1 MQFLVILSITL
12 LLYIILMIVLP
23 ERGKNML
30 MTLFLVISAVLI
42 LMPLLFMF
50 TAAFMPAVEITSIP
64 YRWIPKK
71 IQWSNFYRALA
82 GNYGNFVFLRNTVN
96 SLIVS
101 FAVTATTLLL
111 SCITG
116 YALAKFHFRGRNTV
130 FMFIM
135 MTMMIPFETI
145 MVPLYMV
152 VLNLNL
158 QNTYGGLIIPFMMNA
173 FGVFMMRQY
182 LLTFPD
188 DVIAAARIDG
198 CSEPGIFS
206 RIVLVNSGPAL
217 ATLAILTFR
226 QQWDNLMW
234 PLMVAQDQRL
244 KTIPTYIVSF
254 AEEKFADEGAMMAV
268 ALLASLP
275 MVILFL
281 SLSKYFLGGSAMY
294 SAGKE

>member
-1 MQFLVILSITL
+1 MQFLVILSIIFV
-12 LLYIILMIVLP
+12 LYIALMRVLP
-23 ERGKNML
+23 ERGKNIL
-30 MTLFLVISAVLI
+30 MTLFLIVSAVVVLT
-42 LMPLLFMF
+42 PLLFMF
-50 TAAFMPAVEITSIP
+50 TAAFMPAAEITSIP
-64 YRWIPKK
+64 YRWIPEK

-82 GNYGNFVFLRNTVN
+82 GNDGNFVFLRNTLN

-101 FAVTATTLLL
+101 SVITGTTLIL

-206 RIVLVNSGPAL
+206 RIVFVNSGPAL

-275 MVILFL
+275 MVIMFL

>member
-1 MQFLVILSITL
+1 MQFLVILSIIF
-12 LLYIILMIVLP
+12 LLYIVLMIVLP
-23 ERGKNML
+23 ERGKNIL
-30 MTLFLVISAVLI
+30 MTLFLIVSAAVVLT
-42 LMPLLFMF
+42 PLLFMF
-50 TAAFMPAVEITSIP
+50 TAAFMPAAEITSIP
-64 YRWIPKK
+64 YRWIPEK

-82 GNYGNFVFLRNTVN
+82 GNDGNFVLLRNTLN

-101 FAVTATTLLL
+101 SVITGTTLIL

-130 FMFIM
+130 FLFIM

-206 RIVLVNSGPAL
+206 RIVFVNSGPAL

-275 MVILFL
+275 MVIMFL